1 MQFHTLWD
9 GLFQIAGYMVIL
21 GTLLGWTCL
30 IGLFIIIFS
39 IPVMG
44 KISMKMF
51 GYNRSM
57 VKVSFAK
64 RHGRFKD
71 LNYNHGSSL
80 ATHSKHTDDRVKT
93 VNEALQGILCVKMYS
108 WEDPLAKQVDVSRQA
123 ELKSLRKIA
132 YLRAFMRAFMTA
144 LPTIAAACT
153 FLVYVYGS
161 AGEISA
167 SILFSSLV
175 AFDLIRMPLMMY
187 PMALA
192 QFSQCKVSLA
202 RIAVFLGYDEV
213 NQIGYTRDESADGE
227 IIVEGATLYWSDP
240 TKPLPR
246 SALEKTS
253 KLDGSQ
259 RSGGSSRKLSLTG
272 RLSRSSSKTSLSDM
286 EEAAEEE
293 SKILYPKA
301 VLSDVNIHIGTGEL
315 FGIVGEFTSSALS
328 NELPR
333 VSFCLVLFNQVLW
346 GKKSGLFK
354 IKHLR
359 LTMVTN
365 ASCLLYFA
373 P

>member
-1 MQFHTLWD
+1 MPKQWD

-57 VKVSFAK
+57 VKVSFANVMGDS
-64 RHGRFKD
+64 RIGF
-71 LNYNHGSSL
+71 LIMALSL

-93 VNEALQGILCVKMYS
+93 VNEALQGILCLKMYS

-253 KLDGSQ
+253 KLDDSQ

-333 VSFCLVLFNQVLW
+333 VSHFVLVLLNQVLW

-365 ASCLLYFA
+365 ASCLLYFV